1 LRSAKK
7 PTTLPATHFGPHAYY
22 SYVASKSGRKSWR
35 RSASQRSLA
44 TGRSRNNRNDNKE
57 QLEEA
62 QTRLTASLVGRETA
76 NDARDAESSLG
87 RRGETTMT
95 RKESILK
102 LRDLLVTR
110 RDALRKALAGDLS
123 LLKQLREQTGGDVID
138 AALDAAQ
145 DEISSQLAE
154 VESREL
160 ANIERALLRIRKG
173 SYGECEACGNKIPLA
188 RLNALPYATSCIE
201 CQRAAETSG
210 GAGGGSGDWSR
221 VLDTGFVDTDVS
233 FSDLEM

>member
-1 LRSAKK
+1 
-7 PTTLPATHFGPHAYY
+7 
-22 SYVASKSGRKSWR
+22 
-35 RSASQRSLA
+35 
-44 TGRSRNNRNDNKE
+44 
-57 QLEEA
+57 
-62 QTRLTASLVGRETA
+62 
-76 NDARDAESSLG
+76 
-87 RRGETTMT
+87 MT

-123 LLKQLREQTGGDVID
+123 LLKQLREQTGGDVVD

-160 ANIERALLRIRKG
+160 AHIDRALIRIRNG
-173 SYGECEACGNKIPLA
+173 SYGECEGCGNKIPLA

-201 CQRAAETSG
+201 CQRAAENN
-210 GAGGGSGDWSR
+210 GAGGSGAGDWSR
-221 VLDTGFVDTDVS
+221 VLDTGFTDTDVS
-233 FSDLEM
+233 FSDLEMQ